1 MRIFANKSIWKKIVI
16 IFLLITSISFV
27 ASKPAQASVG
37 GELMKPV
44 CDLLVGLGDGV
55 VKIIHIGLLGQ
66 DNTLLRIHELRNWIC
81 Y

>member
-1 MRIFANKSIWKKIVI
+1 MKIFANKSIWKKIVI
-16 IFLLITSISFV
+16 IFLLIISISFV
-27 ASKPAQASVG
+27 APKPSQASVG

-55 VKIIHIGLLGQ
+55 VKIIHIGILGQ

-81 Y
+81 C